1 MEVIAEKPTL
11 ATGWWDVTTGE
22 RNDRLDVLNIFV
34 STFYLAPDRYCRAP
48 SKASSPIRSLKSIY
62 LSFLDPVEKKEEKRI
77 HKGIFFVAILL
88 NQSFSPS
95 ISTLFRPSSPYKAFH
110 PLARKHLFGISL
122 LFLSFSFF
130 FFSFFLITRTLVGLK
145 ARARS
150 GKNGFESNGLRNEI
164 FACIKK
170 EGEKKEKGEM

>member
-62 LSFLDPVEKKEEKRI
+62 LSFLDPVEKKEE
-77 HKGIFFVAILL
+77 
-88 NQSFSPS
+88 NES
-95 ISTLFRPSSPYKAFH
+95 IKAF
-110 PLARKHLFGISL
+110 S
-122 LFLSFSFF
+122 SWQ
-130 FFSFFLITRTLVGLK
+130 FFLIRVSRHPSRRYLGPRHLTKRFTP
-145 ARARS
+145 
-150 GKNGFESNGLRNEI
+150 
-164 FACIKK
+164 
-170 EGEKKEKGEM
+170 

>member
-62 LSFLDPVEKKEEKRI
+62 
-77 HKGIFFVAILL
+77 
-88 NQSFSPS
+88 
-95 ISTLFRPSSPYKAFH
+95 
-110 PLARKHLFGISL
+110 
-122 LFLSFSFF
+122 SFSFL
-130 FFSFFLITRTLVGLK
+130 FFSFFLITRTLVWIKG
-145 ARARS
+145 S
-150 GKNGFESNGLRNEI
+150 GQKRKEWLWIEWLTKRNIRVYKE
-164 FACIKK
+164 K
-170 EGEKKEKGEM
+170 EGERRNIGGGKEGRRSEGRDRERGIRQRKNKRKRFHG

>member
-1 MEVIAEKPTL
+1 MLTGARQHASFFPESSRWKSSPRSRRSPRGGGTL
-11 ATGWWDVTTGE
+11 PRESGTIVSTF
-22 RNDRLDVLNIFV
+22 LNIFV

-95 ISTLFRPSSPYKAFH
+95 ISTLFRRRHLTKRFTPQLENTSS
-110 PLARKHLFGISL
+110 R
-122 LFLSFSFF
+122 FLSFSFF
-130 FFSFFLITRTLVGLK
+130 SLFSSFLFFNNSNPRWIKG
-145 ARARS
+145 S
-150 GKNGFESNGLRNEI
+150 GQKR
-164 FACIKK
+164 K
-170 EGEKKEKGEM
+170 EWL